1 MRTALIVSAL
11 LMLAPAGLRAE
22 PAPARIGA
30 ISGTLSPEPRG
41 FGRPIT
47 DRAAWNDLARR
58 KEWSGVVSRAERHL
72 TEPMPEMTEDLYLD
86 FSRTGRRDPGQRV
99 IRARRR
105 RLGDLA
111 LAECLEDKGR
121 FLPAFERAVRELCAE
136 PTWVLPAHDGDLRN
150 YRGERTDIDL
160 ASSALAWQMATAE
173 YLLRDRLSS
182 ETRRLIR
189 ENVRRRV
196 LEPFRRMVRGE
207 RRENWWLSTTNNWNA
222 VCLAGVT
229 GAALAI
235 AESPEERAF
244 YVAAAEELS
253 RNFLRGFTPDGY
265 CSEGLGYWNYGFG
278 HYVLLSEAIYQA
290 TGGGVDLLSHPEAAA
305 PARFG
310 ARLEILNGVYP
321 AFADCPVDARP
332 SSRLMY
338 FVGRRFRLGLE
349 EWEERDVSGPGG
361 SLPEALMYSFP
372 NSASEREPAPAGE
385 GGPGPRSWF
394 PDAGVLIGR
403 PRAGG
408 RLGVALKGGHNGE
421 HHNHNDVGSYVA
433 AVGGQAVL
441 VDPGS
446 EVYTARTFG
455 PRRYESNVL
464 NSWGHPV
471 PVVNGRLQ
479 RTGREARA
487 AVLEA
492 EFTEATDRLVLDLT
506 SAYEAPEL
514 EGLRRTFVYD
524 RRGGGGLMVTDEARF
539 SEPRRFGTALVTLGR
554 WERTGPRTLRVYDTM
569 SGVDVTVSA
578 SAEFA
583 VSSETINEDVRAR
596 GKPTRVG
603 IDLREPVLEATIA
616 VTIRPSD
623 FRVAGLPNGG
633 FERGTWGWELP
644 AGGMAEV
651 SEERAAGGRRA
662 LHIRDTEDERGSN
675 ISSARFPGGPG
686 PHAVRGKVCPIS
698 GDGLGIYVR
707 CLDAEGRLLNETD
720 GRGWISPVTSLGGSS
735 GEWRPFESEFDCP
748 DGTAYLQLWIHS
760 YNAARVEACLDDLAV
775 GPVGE
780 GTTAAGENV
789 P

>member
-1 MRTALIVSAL
+1 MRTALMISAV
-11 LMLAPAGLRAE
+11 LMLTPASLRAE
-22 PAPARIGA
+22 PTPARIEA
-30 ISGTLSPEPRG
+30 VSGMLSPEPHG
-41 FGRPIT
+41 FGQPIT
-47 DRAAWNDLARR
+47 DRTAWKGLARR
-58 KEWSGVVSRAERHL
+58 EEWSGVMSRAERHL
-72 TEPMPEMTEDLYLD
+72 GEPMPEMTERLYLD
-86 FSRTGRRDPGQRV
+86 YSRTGRRQPGQRV
-99 IRARRR
+99 IRARRG
-105 RLGDLA
+105 RLRDLA
-111 LAECLEDKGR
+111 LAECLEDEGR
-121 FLPAFERAVRELCAE
+121 FVPAFERAVRELCSE
-136 PTWVLPAHDGDLRN
+136 PTWVLPAHDRDLRN

-160 ASSALAWQMATAE
+160 ASSALAWEMATAE
-173 YLLRDRLSS
+173 YLLRDRLSA

-207 RRENWWLSTTNNWNA
+207 HRPNWWLNTTNNWNA

-235 AESPEERAF
+235 VEPPEERAF

-290 TGGGVDLLSHPEAAA
+290 TEGGIDLLARQEAAA

-310 ARLEILNGVYP
+310 ARLEILNGIYP

-338 FVGRRFRLGLE
+338 YVSRRFGLGLA

-372 NSASEREPAPAGE
+372 NSASVREPASGGE

-394 PDAGVLIGR
+394 PDAGVLIAR
-403 PRAGG
+403 PRPGG

-421 HHNHNDVGSYVA
+421 HHNHNDVGSYVVV
-433 AVGGQAVL
+433 VGGQAVL

-455 PRRYESNVL
+455 PHRYESNVL

-471 PVVNGRLQ
+471 PVVNGRFQ
-479 RTGREARA
+479 STGREARA

-492 EFTEATDRLVLDLT
+492 EFAEVADRLVLDLT
-506 SAYEAPEL
+506 SAYEVTEL
-514 EGLRRTFVYD
+514 EGLRRTFVHD
-524 RRGGGGLMVTDEARF
+524 RREGGTLTVTDEVRF
-539 SEPRRFGTALVTLGR
+539 SEPCRFGIALVTLGR

-569 SGVDVTVSA
+569 SGVEVSVSA

-583 VSSETINEDVRAR
+583 VSSETIEEDVRAR
-596 GKPTRVG
+596 AKPTRVG
-603 IDLREPVLEATIA
+603 IDLRERVLEATIA

-644 AGGMAEV
+644 AGGMAHV
-651 SEERAAGGRRA
+651 SERRAAGGRRA
-662 LHIRDTEDERGSN
+662 LHIRDTEDDRGSN
-675 ISSARFPGGPG
+675 VSSARFPAGPG
-686 PHAVRGKVCPIS
+686 PHAVRGMVCPVS
-698 GDGLGIYVR
+698 GEGLGIYVR
-707 CLDAEGRLLNETD
+707 CLDGKGRLLNETD

-735 GEWRPFESEFDCP
+735 GEWRPFESEFECP
-748 DGTAYLQLWIHS
+748 DGTAYLQVWIHS
-760 YNAARVEACLDDLAV
+760 YNAARVEAYLDDLTV
-775 GPVGE
+775 GPVGD
-780 GTTAAGENV
+780 TSTAPGENV